1 MLVKMILLSL
11 NIYHL
16 IVSYGNVSESEQIFE
31 SIINFLDELKSNT
44 DGTMEFVVKIQ
55 AIFCPEQQTCYREEM
70 QERNDELNALP
81 ATVQVGNKTVRV
93 TNVQAFM
100 GVCCFPCS
108 CSDNCK
114 LDGNCC
120 VSKFISINKN
130 HGHRP
135 S

>member
-1 MLVKMILLSL
+1 
-11 NIYHL
+11 
-16 IVSYGNVSESEQIFE
+16 
-31 SIINFLDELKSNT
+31 
-44 DGTMEFVVKIQ
+44 MEFIVKIQ

-120 VSKFISINKN
+120 VPKFISIENTMDTDQVKSECIV
-130 HGHRP
+130 P
-135 S
+135 SVHSYADKDLPPPSKYYSSFFMITQCFEGKSNVVLDEKC

>member
-100 GVCCFPCS
+100 GVCCSPCS

-114 LDGNCC
+114 LDGNCF
-120 VSKFISINKN
+120 VSKFISIKKN